1 MSRAP
6 VFHLDTFNMVITQPG
21 LDAVE
26 IRTEEDLVDAL
37 VHLDT
42 THGLLMAY
50 NMVAPRPVARFSRG
64 REEVVARMYKWLVKK
79 YESGGLE

>member
-1 MSRAP
+1 MPRP
-6 VFHLDTFNMVITQPG
+6 TVFHLDTFNMAITRAG

-26 IRTEEDLVDAL
+26 IRTESDLVDAL

-42 THGLLMAY
+42 TNGLLLAY
-50 NMVAPRPVARFSRG
+50 NMIAPKPVARFSRS
-64 REEVVARMYKWLVKK
+64 REEVIARMYKWLVKR